1 MSKKKNKNKNV
12 KEIKEYEN
20 KEAILEDKKNN
31 EKAIEEK
38 VTEEKVAE
46 DKDKKMKENSEKN
59 IEKEKAE
66 KDIKKGDEGKIENAE
81 ETKKENVKE
90 EKTEEKAEENQK
102 DEIKEAKE
110 NVKVEIK
117 EEEIVGEDL
126 SLKFNKNTAVFG
138 KNYKDS
144 ENFFMKTII
153 NYKAHYENKD
163 KVIAIIDNDFK
174 YIDSFTVEESLDY
187 ILEILSVNFGKIVDD
202 VDSVMDFMDLE
213 SVRKTKLKKLSP
225 FTIRKI
231 NIASSVIL
239 KPEILFVYLD
249 LNLDKEE
256 REDELK
262 CLRKLSKKFN
272 FKLVYLTNNKDEI
285 LNDEEV
291 IEVE

>member
-1 MSKKKNKNKNV
+1 MSKKKNKNKNKNV

-20 KEAILEDKKNN
+20 KEAILEDKKNE
-31 EKAIEEK
+31 EKVIEEK
-38 VTEEKVAE
+38 VDENKEK
-46 DKDKKMKENSEKN
+46 KNSEKN
-59 IEKEKAE
+59 IEKENKE
-66 KDIKKGDEGKIENAE
+66 KDIKKENKEKIEKTA
-81 ETKKENVKE
+81 ETKEVE
-90 EKTEEKAEENQK
+90 EKVK
-102 DEIKEAKE
+102 DEIKEIAE
-110 NVKVEIK
+110 NVKAEIK

-126 SLKFNKNTAVFG
+126 DPKFNKNTAVFG

-153 NYKAHYENKD
+153 NYKAKSENKD
-163 KVIAIIDNDFK
+163 KVIAIVDNDFH

-202 VDSVMDFMDLE
+202 VDSVIEFMDLE
-213 SVRKTKLKKLSP
+213 NIRKTKLKKLSP

-249 LNLDKEE
+249 LNLDKDE
-256 REDELK
+256 REEELK
-262 CLRKLSKKFN
+262 MLRKLSKKFN

>member
-20 KEAILEDKKNN
+20 KEAILEDEKN
-31 EKAIEEK
+31 EEK
-38 VTEEKVAE
+38 VTEEKDA
-46 DKDKKMKENSEKN
+46 KMEKNSEKN
-59 IEKEKAE
+59 IEKENKE
-66 KDIKKGDEGKIENAE
+66 KIENAE
-81 ETKKENVKE
+81 ETK
-90 EKTEEKAEENQK
+90 
-102 DEIKEAKE
+102 KE

-126 SLKFNKNTAVFG
+126 SFKFNKNTAIFG

-163 KVIAIIDNDFK
+163 KLIAIVDNDFK

-187 ILEILSVNFGKIVDD
+187 ILELLSVNFGKIVDD

-249 LNLDKEE
+249 LNLNKEE
-256 REDELK
+256 RKEELK
-262 CLRKLSKKFN
+262 ILRDLSKKFN

>member
-1 MSKKKNKNKNV
+1 MSKKKNKNKKKNF

-20 KEAILEDKKNN
+20 REAILEDEKNE
-31 EKAIEEK
+31 EKAAEA
-38 VTEEKVAE
+38 KVAE
-46 DKDKKMKENSEKN
+46 NKDAKMEENSEKN
-59 IEKEKAE
+59 IEK
-66 KDIKKGDEGKIENAE
+66 DIKKENEEKI
-81 ETKKENVKE
+81 
-90 EKTEEKAEENQK
+90 EKTEEIKEKENEKVK

-110 NVKVEIK
+110 NVKAEIK

-126 SLKFNKNTAVFG
+126 DPKFTKNTAVFG

-153 NYKAHYENKD
+153 NYKAKSENKD
-163 KVIAIIDNDFK
+163 KVIAIVDNDFK

-249 LNLDKEE
+249 LNLNKEE

-262 CLRKLSKKFN
+262 ILRELSKKFN

>member
-1 MSKKKNKNKNV
+1 MSKKKNKNKKKNF

-20 KEAILEDKKNN
+20 KEAILEDKKN
-31 EKAIEEK
+31 
-38 VTEEKVAE
+38 EEKVAE
-46 DKDKKMKENSEKN
+46 EKDLKKEDNSEKN
-59 IEKEKAE
+59 IEKENIK
-66 KDIKKGDEGKIENAE
+66 KDIKKE
-81 ETKKENVKE
+81 KE
-90 EKTEEKAEENQK
+90 EKIEKKQK
-102 DEIKEAKE
+102 DEIKEAAEK
-110 NVKVEIK
+110 VKAEIK
-117 EEEIVGEDL
+117 EEEIVGVDL
-126 SLKFNKNTAVFG
+126 DPEFNKNTAVFG

-153 NYKAHYENKD
+153 NYKAKSENKD
-163 KVIAIIDNDFK
+163 KVIAIVDNDFK

-213 SVRKTKLKKLSP
+213 SVRKTKIKKLSP

-249 LNLDKEE
+249 LNLNKEE

-262 CLRKLSKKFN
+262 MLRELSKKFN

>member
-1 MSKKKNKNKNV
+1 MSKNKNKNKKKNV

-20 KEAILEDKKNN
+20 KEAILEDKKNE
-31 EKAIEEK
+31 EKVIEEK
-38 VTEEKVAE
+38 VTEEK
-46 DKDKKMKENSEKN
+46 DLKKEENSKKN
-59 IEKEKAE
+59 IEKENKDKTE
-66 KDIKKGDEGKIENAE
+66 KDIKKEEIENSEENVE
-81 ETKKENVKE
+81 ETKE
-90 EKTEEKAEENQK
+90 EKQK
-102 DEIKEAKE
+102 DEIKEAGEK
-110 NVKVEIK
+110 VKAEIK

-153 NYKAHYENKD
+153 NYKGNYENKD
-163 KVIAIIDNDFK
+163 KVIAIVDNDFK

-187 ILEILSVNFGKIVDD
+187 ILELLSVNFGKIVDD

-249 LNLDKEE
+249 LNLNKEE

-262 CLRKLSKKFN
+262 ILRKLSKKFN